1 MKNLVSVIIPTFN
14 RAHTLVKTLSSV
26 LRQTHQNWECLI
38 IDDGSDDNT
47 NQVISEFIHD
57 GRFKYIKRN
66 ADQPKGAASCRNIG
80 LEKAKGDYI
89 QFLDSD
95 DILAKTKFEYQLNLT
110 HGENDLL
117 TCKWGKIVLKNS
129 TEEITIYENLPAYK
143 NFKNSRKI
151 FDVYANRFCY
161 LPLHSFLIPSQICE
175 GEKWNEHLTLNDDGD
190 FMSRIIAKSETIK
203 FCNTTYVLYR
213 RGAGNRL
220 SKSLDTKESYVKFI
234 LSWKLTEQTIGSGHL
249 LMRISKFT
257 LFDHT
262 RKKFPEL
269 IKAHSSFLENRISST
284 EFRLRLYYSKI
295 LDKLFIRFRQLN
307 ENDLV

>member
-1 MKNLVSVIIPTFN
+1 MKDLVSVIIPTYN
-14 RAHTLVKTLSSV
+14 RAHTLTKTLNSV
-26 LRQTHQNWECLI
+26 LNQTYQNWECLI
-38 IDDGSDDNT
+38 IDDGSNDKT
-47 NQVISEFIHD
+47 EEVISIFLKDH
-57 GRFKYIKRN
+57 RFKFLKRSEK
-66 ADQPKGAASCRNIG
+66 QPKGAATCRNIG
-80 LEKAKGDYI
+80 LENAKGSYI

-95 DILAKTKFEYQLNLT
+95 DFLAKTKFEYQMNLT
-110 HGENDLL
+110 HSVNDLL

-129 TEEITIYENLPAYK
+129 KEEITIYENLPVYK

-151 FDVYANRFCY
+151 FDIYANRFCY
-161 LPLHSFLIPSQICE
+161 LPLHSFLIPSQICD
-175 GEKWNEHLTLNDDGD
+175 GEKWNEKLTLNDDGD
-190 FMSRIIAKSETIK
+190 FMSRIIVKSETIK
-203 FCNTTYVLYR
+203 FCNKTFVLYR

-220 SKSLDTKESYVKFI
+220 SKSLDTKESYEKFI
-234 LSWKLTEQTIGSGHL
+234 LSWKLTEQTIGSSHL

-269 IKAHSSFLENRISST
+269 IKAHSSFFQNRVDST

-295 LDKLFIRFRQLN
+295 LDKLFIRFRHLN